1 MTSAVASATM
11 TATTAVASAPAATT
25 MGCAMAPA
33 IRSAMPAVGAAAVTV
48 ASAICATVAV
58 VTTVAATKTI
68 PISPM
73 AIARPWVIT
82 TTRVAVTSAAIITAS
97 VVAAPVIA
105 ASVIS
110 VAVISVA
117 VIVVVPG
124 SDPDEHASYEV
135 ARPVVPVRCTIVGI
149 IRVIAIGA
157 AWGRSIVVV
166 PRSNLN
172 ADRNLRGRC
181 CCQQERRGD
190 KYDVL

>member
-33 IRSAMPAVGAAAVTV
+33 IRSAVPA
-48 ASAICATVAV
+48 VAV

-97 VVAAPVIA
+97 VVAAP
-105 ASVIS
+105 VIS

-181 CCQQERRGD
+181 CCQQEHRGD
-190 KYDVL
+190 

>member
-82 TTRVAVTSAAIITAS
+82 TTRVAVTSAAIITA
-97 VVAAPVIA
+97 PVIA